1 MCIRDRDECEV
12 SIESAQA
19 SFKRSARYYG
29 EDVAKIKVHQEPER
43 FAKVI
48 FDFSTMI
55 NKAQKERGK
64 VKAAG
69 QSPAAGDKKTGSKGA
84 GAEKDGKLRVRVS
97 PLGGEGGGVGKGK
110 GTGKGQGQGEDS
122 PKPFCI
128 DDLFDDIKKGDGP
141 AKLRKVGSPTVQQT
155 VSYTHLT
162 LPTNREV

>member
-1 MCIRDRDECEV
+1 MDPVRAAREAAARADEADARAERDFRQSLMEFHDLAERALDECEV

-69 QSPAAGDKKTGSKGA
+69 QSPAPGDKKTGSKGA

-97 PLGGEGGGVGKGK
+97 PLGGEGGGVGKR
-110 GTGKGQGQGEDS
+110 QGHRQG
-122 PKPFCI
+122 P
-128 DDLFDDIKKGDGP
+128 
-141 AKLRKVGSPTVQQT
+141 GSGRRLAEAVL
-155 VSYTHLT
+155 H
-162 LPTNREV
+162 